1 MVAAPIIA
9 AKAAGDTHKIYSG
22 VTHEFYGMD
31 AVVAKAKEA
40 QDFAVSSLEK
50 GFNNGIPGTVAT
62 GEGKQ

>member
-22 VTHEFYGMD
+22 VTHEFYG

-40 QDFAVSSLEK
+40 QDFAVPQLEK

-62 GEGKQ
+62 GEGKH